1 MGLYHESFGSQDN
14 PNLILLHGWGMSS
27 SIWTSLLPTLAPHF
41 YVTVVDLP
49 GLGRSTGIEGAVTLE
64 KVASFIVSELENN
77 TTGPLAQPAY
87 WLGWSLGGMVAMQI
101 ASQYPE
107 KVGALITVAS
117 NPCFV
122 QKEGW
127 EHGMNPVM
135 YRQFKAAVE
144 SSPQKTLSRFAML
157 QIQGGEGAK
166 LILKQIKA
174 ALTDNQPAQL
184 LATLALLE
192 NDLREPLSKLSCPV
206 LHMYGSEDH
215 LVPKSAI
222 TAIQAL
228 TEAQQQAVC
237 FQGAGHLP
245 FLSASED
252 FLQAILIF
260 IESIKK
266 HG

>member
-1 MGLYHESFGSQDN
+1 MGLYHQSFGSQDK
-14 PNLILLHGWGMSS
+14 PTLILLHGWGMNS
-27 SIWTSLLPTLAPHF
+27 SIWVSLLPRLTPYFH
-41 YVTVVDLP
+41 VTVVDLP
-49 GLGRSTGIEGAVTLE
+49 GLGRSTGIEGVVTLE
-64 KVASFIVSELENN
+64 KVASSIVSELENSSA
-77 TTGPLAQPAY
+77 GLLAQPAY
-87 WLGWSLGGMVAMQI
+87 WLGWSLGGMVATQI

-107 KVGALITVAS
+107 KVCALMTVAS

-127 EHGMNPVM
+127 EYGMHPVM
-135 YRQFKAAVE
+135 YRQFKAAIE

-174 ALTDNQPAQL
+174 ALADNQPTQL

-192 NDLREPLSKLSCPV
+192 NDLRELLSKLNCPV
-206 LHMYGSEDH
+206 LHMYGSEDY
-215 LVPKSAI
+215 LVPKSTIA
-222 TAIQAL
+222 AIQAL
-228 TEAQQQAVC
+228 TDAQQQAVC

-252 FLQAILIF
+252 FLQAILVF
-260 IESIKK
+260 TESIKK

>member
-1 MGLYHESFGSQDN
+1 MGLYHKSFGSKAN
-14 PNLILLHGWGMSS
+14 PALILLHGWGMSS
-27 SIWTSLLPTLAPHF
+27 SIWSTLLPMLTPYF

-49 GLGRSTGIEGAVTLE
+49 GLGRSSSADAFMTLE
-64 KVASFIVSELENN
+64 AMASSIVSELESSSAE
-77 TTGPLAQPAY
+77 PLAQPTY
-87 WLGWSLGGMVAMQI
+87 WLGWSLGGMVALQI

-107 KVGALITVAS
+107 KVHALMTVAS

-122 QKEGW
+122 QKEDW

-135 YRQFKAAVE
+135 YRQFKAAIE
-144 SSPQKTLSRFAML
+144 SSPEKTLSRFAML
-157 QIQGGEGAK
+157 QIQGGDAAK
-166 LILKQIKA
+166 PILKQIKA
-174 ALTDNQPAQL
+174 VLAASQPTQL

-192 NDLREPLSKLSCPV
+192 NDLREPLSKLNCPV

-215 LVPKSAI
+215 LVPNSTI

-228 TEAQQQAVC
+228 ATAQQQTVS

-245 FLSASED
+245 FLSSPEA
-252 FLQAILIF
+252 FLQAILVF

-266 HG
+266 YG